1 MELVF
6 ATNNP
11 DKLSEIKDLL
21 GQEFVLKSLKEIG
34 FDGDIPETDP
44 TIEGNASC
52 KAFFIYNSYMV
63 NCFAD
68 DTGLEVEALDNEP
81 GVYSARY
88 AAVDGNTGFKSR
100 EELTRANIRK
110 LLKLLEGKESR
121 KARFRTVI
129 ALVIDGKE
137 KIFEG
142 VARGEIIY
150 EERGGKGFGYD
161 PVFVPEGGTRTFAEM
176 SLAEKNRISHR
187 TIAFRKLVSYLKTVK

>member
-52 KAFFIYNSYMV
+52 MAFFIYNSYMV

-187 TIAFRKLVSYLKTVK
+187 AIAFRKLVSYLKTVK

>member
-176 SLAEKNRISHR
+176 SLAEKNKISHR
-187 TIAFRKLVSYLKTVK
+187 AIAFRKLVSYLKTVK

>member
-21 GQEFVLKSLKEIG
+21 GHEFVLRSLKDIG
-34 FDGDIPETDP
+34 FDGDIPETYP
-44 TIEGNASC
+44 TIEGNASA
-52 KAFFIYNSYMV
+52 KAFFIYNRYSV

-68 DTGLEVEALDNEP
+68 DTGLEVEALGNEP

-88 AAVDGNTGFKSR
+88 AAIDGSTEFKSR

-110 LLKLLEGKESR
+110 LLQLLEGKESR

-129 ALVIDGKE
+129 SLVIDGE
-137 KIFEG
+137 EQIFEG

-150 EERGGKGFGYD
+150 EERGAKGFGYD

-176 SLAEKNRISHR
+176 SLEEKNRISHR
-187 TIAFRKLVSYLKTVK
+187 ANAFRKLVNYLKTFK

>member
-187 TIAFRKLVSYLKTVK
+187 AIAFRKLVSYLKTVK